1 MVGPHPGQRLYQ
13 GGDARLDGGV
23 FTALAEHG
31 HALHLGRLDSF
42 NKAGAARDDML
53 AGSGAVG
60 GSLGV
65 GGVDALLAALQGEQN
80 LGPAGGGRVGSEG
93 LRSS

>member
-1 MVGPHPGQRLYQ
+1 MGYCVGQRRHSNMVGPHPGQRLYQ

-23 FTALAEHG
+23 FAALAEHG

-65 GGVDALLAALQGEQN
+65 GGVDALLAALQGPPRQDW
-80 LGPAGGGRVGSEG
+80 R
-93 LRSS
+93 